1 MENRPNYP
9 YNDYNSLKDPN
20 QPGQTSNKQGKKKNH
35 VKNYKKNN
43 PSDEMNI
50 NNNDQYHSYH
60 RYPPRNYQGMNSG
73 GNNPPF
79 MKNKKKKIRD
89 NEFQY
94 QGNNAVEVNQQMKD
108 DYKEQ
113 NNNMNIGGNNHQNL
127 NWKNYKKNQNNLI
140 IPVLLILVI

>member
-9 YNDYNSLKDPN
+9 YNDYNNSLKDPN

-35 VKNYKKNN
+35 FKNNYKKNN

-50 NNNDQYHSYH
+50 NNNDQYFGHNH

-79 MKNKKKKIRD
+79 MKNKKK
-89 NEFQY
+89 N
-94 QGNNAVEVNQQMKD
+94 
-108 DYKEQ
+108 
-113 NNNMNIGGNNHQNL
+113 
-127 NWKNYKKNQNNLI
+127 
-140 IPVLLILVI
+140 